1 MVRPPL
7 RLRRWGRSVPRPS
20 ARRRPTLRRRLA
32 LLVTVAVGGAVAVT
46 GVVSYAVTKSN
57 LTRNVDKQLRGNATQ
72 AAASR
77 VFDQGSGQPGFN
89 GGGGP
94 PSGEGSGRF
103 DDGGR
108 PRPVPGITQFIS
120 AAGVTSVPDFNGAS
134 QQYSLPVDKKDLQ
147 IAQSGTGYRVRSV
160 TVDGRH
166 LRVAT
171 AGAGSAGAVQVAQ
184 PLDAVDSTT
193 HDILLLL
200 LATALGGTM
209 IAGIVGVIVT
219 RTSLKPVGRVA
230 DAAAEVARTQD
241 LSSLIPEAGPEEIA
255 EIARSVNSMLV
266 ALDTAKSRQRQLI
279 DDTSHELRTPLTS
292 LRTNIDVLLRVEAAP
307 DPDALL
313 PPHER
318 AHLLGDLRKQMIEL
332 GDLVT
337 QLVQLARDESQ
348 PEDEA
353 DLDVRALLL
362 RAVERARLRAPRA
375 LITTDIAAG
384 LALRGRAGVL
394 ERAVVNLLDNAVKF
408 GPADGTVALTA
419 RAGAI
424 SVSDQGPGVEPG
436 ERTKVFDRFYRSSR
450 SRTLPGSGLGL
461 AIVAEA
467 ALEHGGTADVG
478 EAPGGGAL
486 MTLHLPGLREE
497 RVSVST
503 A

>member
-1 MVRPPL
+1 M
-7 RLRRWGRSVPRPS
+7 

-32 LLVTVAVGGAVAVT
+32 LLVTVAVGGAVLIS
-46 GVVSYAVTKSN
+46 GVVSYGVTKRN
-57 LTRNVDKQLRGNATQ
+57 LTHNVDRQLRDSATQ
-72 AAASR
+72 AAAQR
-77 VFDQGSGQPGFN
+77 YNQTTGTQRFPGGPF
-89 GGGGP
+89 GGGTP
-94 PSGEGSGRF
+94 PGDTGAGDSN
-103 DDGGR
+103 R

-120 AAGVTSVPDFNGAS
+120 TTGVKTVPDFNGAS
-134 QQYSLPVDKKDLQ
+134 QEYALPVDSEDLA
-147 IAQSGTGYRVRSV
+147 IAASGTGYRVRSV
-160 TVDGRH
+160 TVDGTH

-171 AGAGSAGAVQVAQ
+171 AGAGTAGAVQVAQ
-184 PLDAVDSTT
+184 PLDAVDNTT

-200 LATALGGTM
+200 LATALGGM
-209 IAGIVGVIVT
+209 IIAGVAGVFVT
-219 RTSLKPVGRVA
+219 RSSLKPVGRVA

-241 LSSLIPEAGPEEIA
+241 LSALIPEAGPEEIA

-307 DPDALL
+307 DPSALL
-313 PPHER
+313 PADER
-318 AHLLGDLRKQMIEL
+318 AHLLDDLRKQMIEL

-337 QLVQLARDESQ
+337 QLVQLARDETQ
-348 PEDEA
+348 PEDET
-353 DLDVRALLL
+353 DVDVRALLV
-362 RAVERARLRAPRA
+362 RAVDRVQLRAPRA
-375 LITTDIAAG
+375 QISTDIAAG

-408 GPADGTVALTA
+408 GPADGAVLLTA
-419 RAGAI
+419 REGVI
-424 SVSDQGPGVEPG
+424 TVSDQGPGVAPE
-436 ERTKVFDRFYRSSR
+436 ERTKVFDRFYRSAR

-467 ALEHGGTADVG
+467 AAEHGGSAEVQ

-486 MTLHLPGLREE
+486 MVLRLPGLREE
-497 RVSVST
+497 RVSVAT